1 MKFSCDQCQA
11 QYMIAD
17 EKVGPK
23 GVKVRCKK
31 CGNIISVTKDAAA
44 ADTASGAPAA
54 GGPGSAFDDLFGQNG
69 GAGAPSEEERSP
81 TKVFTTSELNKVR
94 EEQALA
100 KGDEQAQ
107 SSEPAPAA
115 AASTASTKAEW
126 YVAINDEQVGPISDA
141 DIEERWDKG
150 QIQAASLAWK
160 AGLPDWAPISQVAD
174 LQHLTS
180 RPQQQQAA
188 KPAPVA
194 QPEHREEEKKEVVT
208 WRPSGAS
215 ALADLAKEA
224 TIEEPK
230 KPEPQAEA
238 SPFGSDINLQ
248 SQGGSADPF
257 GSPAFAGAASGP
269 STVWQFPTS
278 TAKKSGGTSKAL
290 LGAIAFVGV
299 LLLGG
304 IGFLGVQMMNV
315 SKQQQQS
322 GLQQP
327 PPVVTP
333 PVVTP
338 PPVAVAPTGQPVA
351 PSGAVAAL
359 TPPKNDAGNQQ
370 AGNDNKDKGG
380 KSKGKGKGK
389 DKGDKGGDD
398 SPAATPTPEPKKDP
412 GGGKK
417 DGFDDLLAGKKATSE
432 VKEKLSRDDVLGTV
446 NANKAAIL
454 KCANAFSNG
463 GGKLPPK
470 LMAKWTIKASGFTE
484 NVEMASPELKGT
496 PVDACVVSAIKKW
509 RFPEFR
515 SGEIPVTFPFAI
527 AQ

>member
-1 MKFSCDQCQA
+1 
-11 QYMIAD
+11 MIAD

-31 CGNIISVTKDAAA
+31 CGNIISVTKDAASADA
-44 ADTASGAPAA
+44 AGGAPAA
-54 GGPGSAFDDLFGQNG
+54 AGAPGSAFDDLFGQNG

-100 KGDEQAQ
+100 KGDDQAPA
-107 SSEPAPAA
+107 SDPAPAA

-141 DIEERWDKG
+141 DVQERWDRG
-150 QIQAASLAWK
+150 QIQATSLAWK
-160 AGLPDWAPISQVAD
+160 AGLPDWAPISQLAD

-194 QPEHREEEKKEVVT
+194 QPEAKEEEKKEVVT

-224 TIEEPK
+224 TVEEPK

-238 SPFGSDINLQ
+238 SPFGNDINLQ
-248 SQGGSADPF
+248 SPGGGDPF
-257 GSPAFAGAASGP
+257 GSPVFAGAASGP

-299 LLLGG
+299 LLLAG
-304 IGFLGVQMMNV
+304 IGWLAVQMMNV
-315 SKQQQQS
+315 TKQQQQT
-322 GLQQP
+322 GLQP

-333 PVVTP
+333 PPAVTP

-359 TPPKNDAGNQQ
+359 AQPKTDVGTPQATND
-370 AGNDNKDKGG
+370 KDKGEKG
-380 KSKGKGKGK
+380 SKTKGKGKGR

-398 SPAATPTPEPKKDP
+398 APTAAAATPEPKKDT

-417 DGFDDLLAGKKATSE
+417 DGFDDLLAGKKPASE

-446 NANKAAIL
+446 TANKAAIL
-454 KCANAFSNG
+454 KCANAFANG

-496 PVDACVVSAIKKW
+496 PVDACVVAAIKKW

-515 SGEIPVTFPFAI
+515 SGEIPVTFPFPI
-527 AQ
+527 SQ